1 MRRFLLI
8 CALAGCGRKATPPLA
23 ELPTDAPPIPLLV
36 READVVPPL
45 EASPVT
51 FGLGPEPSFVTRS
64 LGDAE
69 GLVWFGPHR
78 ETLFFSRSGD
88 GPGEVRDGP
97 FITIEA
103 SGPALYD
110 MGPSRLTWWDT
121 GGTLIR
127 HTPVRSAALF
137 SGPGRE
143 DEWLA
148 MRMDEHGFVPIAV
161 DVESGRERRLLAEAD
176 SFARAELGGT
186 LEDERGLSSV
196 GRWIGGFLIA
206 NGRRY
211 RIGGYDWE
219 GRLRFVIAPDV
230 PPNLPSEARV
240 EELMASRPMDGPATR
255 RSPDQWRDRFRS
267 TPEQWFSH
275 LTPPRAD
282 EAGRIWVVLRA
293 HGELFAEAWW
303 LDRPMGRFP
312 LECPG
317 FSGRWKLAGNYLAMP
332 CRNTGEGATDWIY
345 HVWRIA
351 ASG

>member
-1 MRRFLLI
+1 MLLV
-8 CALAGCGRKATPPLA
+8 LGCRTAPPA
-23 ELPTDAPPIPLLV
+23 PPPDLPTDAPPAPELV

-64 LGDAE
+64 IGDAG
-69 GLVWFGPHR
+69 GLLWFGPNR

-97 FITIEA
+97 FITIDA
-103 SGPALYD
+103 TGPALYD

-121 GGTLIR
+121 TGALIR
-127 HTPVRSAALF
+127 HTPVRSAGLF

-143 DEWLA
+143 GEWLA
-148 MRMDEHGFVPIAV
+148 MRIDENGLVPIAV
-161 DVESGRERRLLAEAD
+161 DVESGRERRLLTAAD

-186 LEDERGLSSV
+186 LEDERRLSSI
-196 GRWIGGFLIA
+196 GRWDSGFLIA
-206 NGRRY
+206 NGRSY

-219 GRLRFVIAPDV
+219 GRLRFVIAPEL
-230 PPNLPSEARV
+230 PPKLPSDARV

-255 RSPDQWRDRFRS
+255 RSPEQWRERFRTS
-267 TPEQWFSH
+267 PEQWFSH
-275 LTPPRAD
+275 LTPPRTD
-282 EAGRIWVVLRA
+282 SAGRIWVVVRA

-317 FSGRWKLAGNYLAMP
+317 FPGRWKVAGSYLAIP
-332 CRNTGEGATDWIY
+332 CRNEAEEGVTDWIY
-345 HVWRIA
+345 HVWRIEDL
-351 ASG
+351 G